1 MEIKTILQLTY
12 NIRRCLA
19 EIQERKEDI
28 AALHH
33 NIEISNLNND
43 LFCANKSRY
52 SKIIEKEKIIELQKQ
67 QIRQLI
73 KQLNEQI

>member
-1 MEIKTILQLTY
+1 MEIKVILQLTY

-33 NIEISNLNND
+33 NIEMSNLNND

-52 SKIIEKEKIIELQKQ
+52 AK
-67 QIRQLI
+67 
-73 KQLNEQI
+73 

>member
-1 MEIKTILQLTY
+1 MEIKVILQLTY

-33 NIEISNLNND
+33 NIETANLNND
-43 LFCANKSRY
+43 LFNANKSRY
-52 SKIIEKEKIIELQKQ
+52 AKIIEKEKIIELQKQ

>member
-1 MEIKTILQLTY
+1 MEIKVILQLTY

-19 EIQERKEDI
+19 EIQECKEDI

-33 NIEISNLNND
+33 NIEMSNLNND

-52 SKIIEKEKIIELQKQ
+52 AKIIEKEKIIELQKQ